1 MLLRCLLEFLD
12 VEAKLTGLGS
22 GQAAQAFAEKHYG
35 APLITPF
42 KMVMGHGNLE
52 DGLEYRS
59 EAALGFMPDRL
70 KIIVTS
76 IPFAAIEGGHTGV
89 ETRILEDQRLFGCKG
104 IGAVQRISVWQVC
117 GLATC
122 VDELIR
128 G

>member
-1 MLLRCLLEFLD
+1 MLEFLD
-12 VEAKLTGLGS
+12 VKAELTGLGG
-22 GQAAQAFAEKHYG
+22 GQAAKTFTKQHCG

-52 DGLEYRS
+52 DGLEYRP

-76 IPFAAIEGGHTGV
+76 IPFASIKRGNAGMEA
-89 ETRILEDQRLFGCKG
+89 RILEDQRLFGCKG
-104 IGAVQRISVWQVC
+104 IGAAQRISVWQVC